1 MTVATA
7 VSCAPTTD
15 LRRAR
20 HDAAVDAVAAGLV
33 HVDRGQLRLPRCIS
47 EITVAIDVVGR
58 VLRSGL
64 VVVLTGNLDLVDH
77 VTAQWHQTYPDAD
90 YLLTGPRRSG
100 DLPRDVLFTTSSD
113 IISAWTAAD
122 TGGLRVLVSQH
133 RHADLVG
140 EGLLKA
146 GGWADLVIVHDAQHT
161 AGPAKRRAAVHD
173 DRMLPAAARLYTT
186 ANPRFLRRADVPPAD
201 PDEVALSMDDEE
213 VFGPVL
219 HEYSA
224 EQALT
229 DGVAADFRLRITPP
243 AREPVAGRPF
253 CTHHRS
259 RRTIKATLAEALTAE
274 AQTPGDDL
282 SCCADGT
289 DGITVT
295 VTHPVAPNPESTIT
309 VTIGSASRAIDHD
322 WVQTLRTHAGLEHV
336 LRALRE
342 WNPAFGRALDA
353 ARAHGA
359 DHHRE
364 LFRWIDVEP
373 SAVGSDVE
381 DVLAA
386 LVDAGADDWWV
397 GYGHLAAHHARTG
410 TAVVPIRHKVD
421 GYPLGSWLQTTR
433 TTYVHEGLP
442 LARYNAFHALGATT
456 DTQRDLTRRHRWDRH
471 ITTAAAF
478 HQRYGHLDVDLP
490 GTDAPKEF
498 RAWVSTV
505 RRGHWPVSDAER
517 ATLDALGMV
526 WDPPPVLHR
535 KAVAVA
541 LTDYRVR
548 HGNLDIPDDHTVDV
562 RGQRTRLAPWVGVF
576 RDEHCLGTLHP
587 DVRRALLDAGFVFDP
602 DEAWWQDLITTAR
615 RHHEL
620 HGDLDVAPGAVHTT
634 AGECLSTVLRRCRV
648 RLWNKS
654 FDADRA
660 ATLTALDPLWGT
672 IRTRSTSSEP
682 SRSHSISKAVS
693 SPTVPGPQR
702 TSTAD
707 TAGQAGI
714 PADCGTGQRFTDWHV
729 VFAVVKQFHDQHG
742 HLDVPADLRAVPP
755 EGGPGTLVRPWL
767 NNQRRRLKAGTTTKE
782 QKNKLDSVGF
792 IWDAEEAEWME
803 KYRLAFRF
811 NQAQGHLA
819 VTKPHVRENR
829 EWEPLLTWL
838 RTQARLHAARR
849 LSDTRVALLDRIG
862 MPWVE
867 RPGREHHWEQRLQQV
882 DAFRRGHGHTHMYA
896 HLARLA
902 DGAERAEL
910 KKVAA
915 WLNDQL
921 VYARRG
927 TLRKDRR
934 SKLVAIGIDVPEP
947 RPVQAQPD
955 AQI

>member
-7 VSCAPTTD
+7 VSCTPATD

-20 HDAAVDAVAAGLV
+20 YNAAVDAVATGLI
-33 HVDRGQLRLPRCIS
+33 HLDRGQLRLPRCIS
-47 EITVAIDVVGR
+47 EITVAINGVSR
-58 VLRSGL
+58 VLRRGL
-64 VVVLTGNLDLVDH
+64 VVVLTGSLDLVDH
-77 VTAQWHQTYPDAD
+77 VAAQWNGTHPDAD

-100 DLPRDVLFTTSSD
+100 DLPRDVLFTTSSGV
-113 IISAWTAAD
+113 ISAWTAAD

-173 DRMLPAAARLYTT
+173 DRTLPAAARLYTT
-186 ANPRFLRRADVPPAD
+186 ANPRLLRRADVPPAD
-201 PDEVALSMDDEE
+201 PDEVALSMDEEE

-219 HEYSA
+219 HEYTA
-224 EQALT
+224 EQALA
-229 DGVAADFRLRITPP
+229 DGVAADFRLRVTPP

-253 CTHHRS
+253 CTHDRS
-259 RRTIKATLAEALTAE
+259 RRVIKTTLAEALAAE
-274 AQTPGDDL
+274 AQTPDEDL

-295 VTHPVAPNPESTIT
+295 VTHPVVSNPDSAIT
-309 VTIGSASRAIDHD
+309 VTIGSVSGAIDHD
-322 WVQTLRTHAGLEHV
+322 WAQTLRTHTGLEHV

-342 WNPAFGRALDA
+342 WNPAFGRALDS

-359 DHHRE
+359 DRHRE
-364 LFRWIDVEP
+364 LLRWIDVEP
-373 SAVGSDVE
+373 SAAGSDIE

-397 GYGHLAAHHARTG
+397 GYGRLADHHAQTG

-421 GYPLGSWLQTTR
+421 GYPLGAWLLTTR
-433 TTYVHEGLP
+433 TAYVHMGFP
-442 LARYNAFHALGATT
+442 LARYNAFRALGATN
-456 DTQRDLTRRHRWDRH
+456 DTQHDLTRERRWDRH

-490 GTDAPKEF
+490 GTDAPKEL

-517 ATLDALGMV
+517 AALDALGMV
-526 WDPPPVLHR
+526 WDPPPVLRR
-535 KAVAVA
+535 KAVAAA
-541 LTDYRVR
+541 LADYHVR
-548 HGNLDIPDDHTVDV
+548 HGNLNIPDNHTVDV
-562 RGQRTRLAPWVGVF
+562 RGERTRLAPWVGVL
-576 RDEHCLGTLHP
+576 RDEHRLGTLHP
-587 DVRRALLDAGFVFDP
+587 GVRRVLQDAGFVFDP
-602 DEAWWQDLITTAR
+602 GAAWWQDLITTAR

-634 AGECLSTVLRRCRV
+634 AGECLFKVLRNCRV

-660 ATLTALDPLWGT
+660 ATLTALDPRWGT
-672 IRTRSTSSEP
+672 MRTRSTTAEP
-682 SRSHSISKAVS
+682 SKPHSISKPVS
-693 SPTVPGPQR
+693 SPPVPRPQR
-702 TSTAD
+702 TATAD
-707 TAGQAGI
+707 TAGQAGG
-714 PADCGTGQRFTDWHV
+714 PAGCGTGHRFTDWHV

-767 NNQRRRLKAGTTTKE
+767 NNQRPRLKAGRTTEE

-792 IWDAEEAEWME
+792 IWDAEAAEWIE
-803 KYRLAFRF
+803 KYRLACRF
-811 NQAQGHLA
+811 NQAHGHLA

-838 RTQARLHAARR
+838 RTQARLHAAQR
-849 LSDTRVALLDRIG
+849 LSGTRVALLDRIG

-867 RPGREHHWEQRLQQV
+867 RPGREHHWNQRLQQV
-882 DAFRRGHGHTHMYA
+882 DAFRREHGHTHMYA
-896 HLARLA
+896 HLAQLA
-902 DGAERAEL
+902 DGTERTEL

-934 SKLVAIGIDVPEP
+934 SKLLAIGISLPEP
-947 RPVQAQPD
+947 RLVHTQPD
-955 AQI
+955 ARI